1 MRVNFLTQ
9 NTYRPSFSA
18 NISTFQVSKDELS
31 ELLKTK
37 SVKDIAKMYNVMP
50 NVVYARM
57 RKFNLNKRPSDD
69 ITKNEL
75 YNLIYK
81 KKLPAD
87 EIANHYKV
95 SVSTVYEKIAKYG
108 FCRPGDLKVTVEEDF
123 KPELIEPVVILI
135 NSGVKDVEIAKKFNM
150 TLAEFKYFKAKNDLN
165 EHRLD
170 KNTVEKT
177 IRPLAD
183 TYPTGKE
190 LANKLGLAQITA
202 LKWFEKIMGVS
213 LAEYKLKSLVSA
225 FEKGLSDEEIA
236 AKFKLTQH
244 HVLKR
249 RKELGFFE
257 EAPKETEPRIQAVP
271 KKRPSRAKAVKM
283 PKEEYKS
290 VSQKLANYK
299 VIEDLS
305 KQNYTDEQIAVVLN
319 KTPKYV
325 KKIKWKLG
333 IKSETKAQANKKRT
347 YETVMEDAKN
357 GISSEETAK
366 KLNRSLNYIN
376 AVKRELNIDYDAH
389 RATQK
394 DKMFALLSDDIEKG
408 LNITQLSLKHN
419 LPYTK
424 TRHYYKLYIEE
435 IRQKK
440 GE

>member
-1 MRVNFLTQ
+1 MFINFQTQ

-18 NISTFQVSKDELS
+18 NISSFEITKDELS
-31 ELLKTK
+31 ELLKTM
-37 SVKDIAKMYNVMP
+37 SVKEIAKMYNVMP
-50 NVVYARM
+50 NVVYVKL

-75 YNLIYK
+75 HNLIYK
-81 KKLPAD
+81 KKLSAD
-87 EIANHYKV
+87 EIADYYKV
-95 SVSTVYEKIAKYG
+95 SMTTIYDKIAKYG
-108 FCRPGDLKVTVEEDF
+108 FCRPSDLKVTIEADF
-123 KPELIEPVVILI
+123 KPELIEPAVVLM

-150 TLAEFKYFKAKNDLN
+150 TLAEFKYFKAKNDLS

-177 IRPLAD
+177 IRPIAD

-190 LANKLGLAQITA
+190 LANKLGLAQNTA
-202 LKWFEKIMGVS
+202 HKWFEKIMGVS
-213 LAEYKLKSLVSA
+213 LAEYKLKSLVLA

-257 EAPKETEPRIQAVP
+257 TAPIEKEPPIQTVP

-299 VIEDLS
+299 VIDDLS
-305 KQNYTDEQIAVVLN
+305 KQNYTDEQIAVVLK

-333 IKSETKAQANKKRT
+333 IKSETKAQLNKKRT
-347 YETVMEDAKN
+347 YETVIEDSKN
-357 GISSEETAK
+357 AISSEETAK
-366 KLNRSLNYIN
+366 KLNRSINYIN

-394 DKMFALLSDDIEKG
+394 DKMFALLADDIEKG

-424 TRHYYKLYIEE
+424 TRHYYKLYLEE
-435 IRQKK
+435 IRKK